1 MFMNIK
7 KLTGPA
13 NAQAAVKIPGEGKE

>member
-7 KLTGPA
+7 RLSRPA